1 MVKSGCYAEA
11 TIYNSHLTKL
21 YLLLTWTCSSIYT
34 NRISIINQLLIFGKK
49 RIYLSKLYILLQLSD
64 NDNDD
69 DTSKKVVDYNINE
82 NQFAIEYTAIFE
94 DGTSDSYIENKI
106 IKRTAAERLPIWV
119 EYIKKKEEKSK
130 KEKSNK

>member
-1 MVKSGCYAEA
+1 
-11 TIYNSHLTKL
+11 
-21 YLLLTWTCSSIYT
+21 
-34 NRISIINQLLIFGKK
+34 
-49 RIYLSKLYILLQLSD
+49 LSD

-69 DTSKKVVDYNINE
+69 DTSKKVVDYNINQ

-119 EYIKKKEEKSK
+119 EYIKKKEEKAK

>member
-1 MVKSGCYAEA
+1 MV
-11 TIYNSHLTKL
+11 L
-21 YLLLTWTCSSIYT
+21 
-34 NRISIINQLLIFGKK
+34 
-49 RIYLSKLYILLQLSD
+49 LLQLSD
-64 NDNDD
+64 NDDD

>member
-1 MVKSGCYAEA
+1 
-11 TIYNSHLTKL
+11 
-21 YLLLTWTCSSIYT
+21 
-34 NRISIINQLLIFGKK
+34 
-49 RIYLSKLYILLQLSD
+49 LSD

-69 DTSKKVVDYNINE
+69 DTSKKVVDYNLNE
-82 NQFAIEYTAIFE
+82 NQFAIEYTAIVE

-106 IKRTAAERLPIWV
+106 IRRKVAERLPIWV

>member
-1 MVKSGCYAEA
+1 M
-11 TIYNSHLTKL
+11 
-21 YLLLTWTCSSIYT
+21 
-34 NRISIINQLLIFGKK
+34 
-49 RIYLSKLYILLQLSD
+49 SD
-64 NDNDD
+64 NDND

-119 EYIKKKEEKSK
+119 EYIKKKEGKSK
-130 KEKSNK
+130 KKNQTNNSYFYIK